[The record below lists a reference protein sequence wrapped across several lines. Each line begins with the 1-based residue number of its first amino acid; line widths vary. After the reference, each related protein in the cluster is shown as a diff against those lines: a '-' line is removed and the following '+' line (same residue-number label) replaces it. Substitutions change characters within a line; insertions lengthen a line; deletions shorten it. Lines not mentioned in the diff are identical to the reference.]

1 VKLSYSIKTIEHR
14 FSKWGLRTP
23 RG

>member
-14 FSKWGLRTP
+14 FSKWGLRIP